1 MVKFIMVF
9 LLIMAVMYTVKEG
22 FNIFKTFRKGEEFK
36 QPWYKTALSF
46 ASISYIITVLIL
58 GL

>member
-1 MVKFIMVF
+1 MIFLFIMS
-9 LLIMAVMYTVKEG
+9 VMYTVKEG

-46 ASISYIITVLIL
+46 GSISFIITTLIL
-58 GL
+58 GF